1 MALLE
6 LLNNDPKFFYYSG
19 QGNFNQKSIAF
30 GNDQPG
36 GGNSQQPFMQFP
48 LPENASPV
56 TLAYYKNVQ
65 TGLDYPLRGG
75 NGTNISVT
83 GAAIPEAA
91 KIDKQRIEKFLKT
104 QRGYTFIQKQKA
116 LQIANPKMEVG
127 EAAQP
132 FNQQVGALLQ
142 GGIEYTR
149 VYNEGQNTLA
159 QVGVMG
165 SGIHYDRHGLVP
177 YNPFQLKYEYVVK
190 NKSVDLNRLLVLYKT
205 KLERNTNINSGAL
218 FDLGIS
224 PSPLTLFEYQG
235 GPDSV
240 GGIGATT
247 IPRFV
252 DTDFDPGNSNNTK
265 VFAFNYNQLS
275 DALSEAEKGQGGI
288 RQDFRKRFLGNIP
301 SSDYLRDSIIVN
313 YGIDTNT
320 GDAIG
325 LQYPEIIPKDNF
337 NPWSNLNTPDLI
349 NFGFEAIEYDGNNT
363 FIQFRAFLNN
373 FSDNH
378 TANYS
383 PINYIGRGETFQ
395 VYNGFTRQISFGFLI
410 AAQSRA
416 ELLPLYDKLN
426 VFVSQLYPDYGPNS
440 FMRTPV
446 VKMTAGDYLY
456 RQPGFLNSVNLTIE
470 QDYPWELE
478 SGIQLPHVIKADCQ
492 FTPLHDFLPRRITL
506 DPKKPLASSNSLINS
521 NRRVGFNINKEISET
536 IRRNNEDVQRE
547 DEARQ
552 LQAAIEE
559 EEKRLQSEADER
571 AAADFVNN
579 LPGFLQQLNNA
590 SIR

>member
-83 GAAIPEAA
+83 GITIPEAA

-149 VYNEGQNTLA
+149 VYNEGKNTIA

-190 NKSVDLNRLLVLYKT
+190 NKSVNLNRLLVLYKS
-205 KLERNTNINSGAL
+205 KLQRNPDVNSGTL

-265 VFAFNYNQLS
+265 VFAFNYNQLA
-275 DALSEAEKGQGGI
+275 DNLSNKGEVKEI
-288 RQDFRKRFLGNIP
+288 RQDFRQRLGMAE
-301 SSDYLRDSIIVN
+301 SSDYISGSLIVR
-313 YGIDTNT
+313 YGID
-320 GDAIG
+320 A
-325 LQYPEIIPKDNF
+325 DNKSSDVLGSLSASLISD
-337 NPWSNLNTPDLI
+337 NPWDNAAESTPDLI
-349 NFGFEAIEYDGNNT
+349 KFGFESIDNNNPDQSI
-363 FIQFRAFLNN
+363 FIQFRAYLNT

-378 TANYS
+378 QAAYNEVKYV
-383 PINYIGRGETFQ
+383 GRGERF
-395 VYNGFTRQISFGFLI
+395 YAYDGFTRDINFGFTI
-410 AAQSRA
+410 AALSKND
-416 ELLPLYDKLN
+416 LIPLYDKLN
-426 VFVSQLYPDYGPNS
+426 ILTSQIYPDYGANS
-440 FMRTPV
+440 FMRTSV
-446 VKMTAGDYLY
+446 VKMTVGDYLY
-456 RQPGFLNSVNLTIE
+456 RQPGFLRNINLSI
-470 QDYPWELE
+470 QSDYPWEIE
-478 SGIQLPHVIKADCQ
+478 SYDKQVKDTAQLPHIIKVEGQ
-492 FTPLHDFLPRRITL
+492 FTPIHDFLPRKSRGIT
-506 DPKKPLASSNSLINS
+506 ASTITGLINS
-521 NRRVGFNINKEISET
+521 PRYN
-536 IRRNNEDVQRE
+536 
-547 DEARQ
+547 
-552 LQAAIEE
+552 
-559 EEKRLQSEADER
+559 
-571 AAADFVNN
+571 
-579 LPGFLQQLNNA
+579 
-590 SIR
+590 

>member
-19 QGNFNQKSIAF
+19 PGNFNQKSLTY

-48 LPENASPV
+48 LPENASSA
-56 TLAYYKNVQ
+56 TLSYYKNVE

-83 GAAIPEAA
+83 GATIPEAA

-104 QRGYTFIQKQKA
+104 QRGVTFIQKQKA
-116 LQIANPKMEVG
+116 LQTANPKMEVG
-127 EAAQP
+127 QAAQP
-132 FNQQVGALLQ
+132 FNKQVGTLLQ

-149 VYNEGQNTLA
+149 VYNEGQNTLT

-190 NKSVDLNRLLVLYKT
+190 NKNIDLNRLLVLYKT
-205 KLERNTNINSGAL
+205 KLQRDTNINSSAL

-252 DTDFDPGNSNNTK
+252 DTDFDPNSTNNAN
-265 VFAFNYNQLS
+265 VFVFNYNQLS
-275 DALSEAEKGQGGI
+275 DNLSQASKGQGGI
-288 RQDFRKRFLGNIP
+288 KQDFRARFLGNIP
-301 SSDYLRDSIIVN
+301 SSNYLSGSIPVR
-313 YGIDTNT
+313 YKIDTKT
-320 GDAIG
+320 GDAMG
-325 LQYPEIIPKDNF
+325 LENPILLSENE
-337 NPWSNLNTPDLI
+337 NPWGNLETEDLI
-349 NFGFEAIEYDGNNT
+349 KFGFEAINYNTNNT
-363 FIQFRAFLNN
+363 FIQFRAFLNG
-373 FSDNH
+373 FSDNNQ
-378 TANYS
+378 ANYN
-383 PINYIGRGETFQ
+383 PINYVGRGETFQ
-395 VYNGFTRQISFGFLI
+395 VYNGFTRQISFGFIL
-410 AAQSRA
+410 AAQSSA
-416 ELLPLYDKLN
+416 ELKPLYNKLN
-426 VFVSQLYPDYGPNS
+426 VFVSQLYPDYGENS

-446 VKMTAGDYLY
+446 VKMTIGDYLY
-456 RQPGFLNSVNLTIE
+456 RQPGFLNSVNLSIE

-478 SGIQLPHVIKADCQ
+478 SSNGSLQLPHVIKAECQ
-492 FTPLHDFLPRRITL
+492 FTPLHDFLPRRIT
-506 DPKKPLASSNSLINS
+506 PGNIAKTSLINQTS
-521 NRRVGFNINKEISET
+521 NVEYDKSAGVTRFDKSLAEFYANNINPPE
-536 IRRNNEDVQRE
+536 VQE
-547 DEARQ
+547 
-552 LQAAIEE
+552 L
-559 EEKRLQSEADER
+559 
-571 AAADFVNN
+571 
-579 LPGFLQQLNNA
+579 
-590 SIR
+590 